1 MYHGFSS
8 YSTWAVFNYISNREE
23 DYNKYYSICE
33 RIRSG
38 SGPDIYELKN
48 ALEDDFKKPG
58 IIDINESERAGLYAD
73 ILDDAL
79 SEIDFMEV
87 ARAFYL
93 PFTGK

>member
-1 MYHGFSS
+1 MYNGFSN
-8 YSTWAVFNYISNREE
+8 YSTWAIFNYISNREE
-23 DYNKYYSICE
+23 DYNKYYTLCQ
-33 RIRSG
+33 RIKSG

-79 SEIDFMEV
+79 SEIDFTEI
-87 ARAFYL
+87 AKAL
-93 PFTGK
+93 HQTITSK